1 MGYSKSSPSS
11 PDTLPCV
18 KKALV
23 SIIRSEGTGV
33 LDNPKR
39 VRALLSDHC
48 LGKNK
53 REILLLERLLIEGVP
68 ADLLRQKDS
77 VPYRILSANI
87 TRNILADHPLD
98 AALVGWGTDTLAEA
112 LGISKKDPEESSPVA
127 ISPGSPPLPVPPV
140 VRPAGVPGENP
151 KKPTM
156 ARYVL
161 KGIQLNRRKL
171 FPKALALLNKAL
183 KAEPENSIALR
194 EKGFALSG
202 LGRYKEA
209 IPAFDRALNAN
220 SRDPMTW
227 TYKGYTLAR
236 LRQWT
241 ESVTAYGRAIEI
253 DPGNA
258 VAWRNKGYALGMLG
272 SRDEAAE
279 CLKES
284 LAISE
289 DPVTWNLMGG
299 VLEGSSEKLNAFE
312 MALTLDPGYLPAIL
326 NKAGIFAK
334 EERYQEALLLYE
346 QVLARDT
353 TIRNARTGRDFCLRK
368 IQGEKQKHRNSP
380 GHSSLRTKDPVPGQC
395 RPPKK

>member
-1 MGYSKSSPSS
+1 M
-11 PDTLPCV
+11 
-18 KKALV
+18 KKALF
-23 SIIRSEGTGV
+23 SIIRSEGLKI

-53 REILLLERLLIEGVP
+53 REILLLERLLAEEVHT
-68 ADLLRQKDS
+68 DLLRQKDS

-112 LGISKKDPEESSPVA
+112 LGISKKDPVESSPGAV
-127 ISPGSPPLPVPPV
+127 SPVIPPLPVPPV
-140 VRPAGVPGENP
+140 VRPAGVPDEKP

-156 ARYVL
+156 ARYIL
-161 KGIQLNRRKL
+161 MGIQLNRRKL
-171 FPKALALLNKAL
+171 FPKALGLLNKAL
-183 KAEPENSIALR
+183 KAEPENPLALR

-202 LGRYKEA
+202 LGRYEVA
-209 IPAFDRALNAN
+209 IRAFDQALNTN

-227 TYKGYTLAR
+227 TYKGYTFAR
-236 LRQWT
+236 LQKWT
-241 ESVTAYGRAIEI
+241 ESVTAYDRAIEL

-258 VAWRNKGYALGMLG
+258 VAWRNKGYALGKLG

-279 CLKES
+279 CYKES
-284 LAISE
+284 LEISE
-289 DPVTWNLMGG
+289 DPVTWNLLAG
-299 VLEGSSEKLNAFE
+299 VLAESTEKLNAFE

-346 QVLARDT
+346 QVLARDAS
-353 TIRNARTGRDFCLRK
+353 IQNARTGRDFCLRK

-380 GHSSLRTKDPVPGQC
+380 GHRSGHSRNSGKLR
-395 RPPKK
+395 